1 MLKGVA
7 IKFDSTF
14 YDSAV
19 QLDGYS
25 LVRRDRVN
33 KLGGGVCPYI
43 KSSIPFKVLPD
54 LHDVCF
60 ESPMVIFK
68 TV

>member
-1 MLKGVA
+1 MLKGET

-19 QLDGYS
+19 ELYGYS
-25 LVRRDRVN
+25 RRDRVN
-33 KLGGGVCPYI
+33 KLGGGVRAYT

-54 LHDVCF
+54 LQDECF
-60 ESPMVIFK
+60 ESL
-68 TV
+68 